1 MEFGSRE
8 IGSAQGLAEIER
20 NQDALR
26 HCIEEAKR
34 LAEDSQFLLDRS
46 SHSGEEPLS

>member
-1 MEFGSRE
+1 MEFASQE

-20 NQDALR
+20 TQDELR

-34 LAEDSQFLLDRS
+34 LAEDSQLLLDRS
-46 SHSGEEPLS
+46 THAGEG